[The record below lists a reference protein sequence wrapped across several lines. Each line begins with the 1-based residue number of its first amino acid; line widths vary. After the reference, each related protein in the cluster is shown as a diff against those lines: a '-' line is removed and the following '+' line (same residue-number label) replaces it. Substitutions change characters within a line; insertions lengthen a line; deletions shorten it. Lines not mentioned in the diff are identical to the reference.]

1 MSLVATSAKVT
12 SQELLCSPVSRFCSS
27 MLCLNVNKFT
37 FSNAKLK
44 KPSSP
49 QVGGCDN
56 LMSNTG
62 SLLPSIDFLPMLAT
76 FWERNQN
83 SILVG
88 QKLPTITNNSRGWH
102 NALGVMGHSLSS
114 SYCWC
119 WKAWTPIRNLKFYFA
134 IISRLNLEPGSA
146 EVEE

>member
-1 MSLVATSAKVT
+1 MVKPAPDNVFSCHKCQSNI
-12 SQELLCSPVSRFCSS
+12 QELLCSPVSRFCSS

-56 LMSNTG
+56 LTSNTG

-88 QKLPTITNNSRGWH
+88 QKLPTITNNNGRITSYIRGH
-102 NALGVMGHSLSS
+102 GAFTLLFILLM
-114 SYCWC
+114 
-119 WKAWTPIRNLKFYFA
+119 
-134 IISRLNLEPGSA
+134 LEGLDPNT
-146 EVEE
+146 